1 MPSTELRFYFPL
13 YTKVTKQIILKM
25 FSAANLLAKT
35 DTCDFIA
42 RFCHETLSH
51 DKVQYA
57 IVHVAHCNFVA

>member
-1 MPSTELRFYFPL
+1 
-13 YTKVTKQIILKM
+13 M